1 MALWLVLKDA
11 GDLAPS
17 QEIGIY
23 MLSFAAAIIVGI
35 VPVRIAGPPEHEQML
50 THILVMPGE
59 NRKRHSSQH
68 ITDTVIWTQPY
79 TIPRPPA
86 RVWQE
91 EQQQDRR
98 SQQPTS
104 KSKTQ
109 SRDCLTITDQALDVP
124 ASIDENHN
132 DKHNAVDAALLF
144 GNDQPFNNTSYIVH
158 DLKNLL
164 WLGDSDKLS
173 GYNALHLAAYY
184 GQASTVRLLL
194 KTYPADVNLL
204 TDNGQSALHIA
215 TAGLHINVVVAL
227 LDYEADLELQDNH
240 GRTPLHVAVL
250 TGAHAPARLLVDRRL
265 ECLHMRDMTGCTP
278 LHVAVMLGHDDIVRL
293 FLGRG
298 ADRAAIVV

>member
-1 MALWLVLKDA
+1 
-11 GDLAPS
+11 
-17 QEIGIY
+17 
-23 MLSFAAAIIVGI
+23 
-35 VPVRIAGPPEHEQML
+35 ML

-59 NRKRHSSQH
+59 KRKRHSSQH
-68 ITDTVIWTQPY
+68 ITDTVTWTQPY

-91 EQQQDRR
+91 KQQQDRR

-109 SRDCLTITDQALDVP
+109 SRDCLTITDQVSETYNIPIPDQQEQGQNQVQALDVAAP
-124 ASIDENHN
+124 IDENHN
-132 DKHNAVDAALLF
+132 DNHNSVDTVLF
-144 GNDQPFNNTSYIVH
+144 SNDQPFNNTSYIMH

-194 KTYPADVNLL
+194 KTHPADVDLL
-204 TDNGQSALHIA
+204 TDHGQSALHIA
-215 TAGLHINVVVAL
+215 TAGLHIDVVVAL

-265 ECLHMRDMTGCTP
+265 ECLHIRDMTGCTP